1 MYRIQP
7 FIWQKL
13 LNDQTVF
20 QTQSSTVIIQNKEL
34 SNYLIALEKNN
45 KLEITSQEIED
56 FWGSKTNEII
66 DFLTN
71 QKLLVPEVEQE
82 IYLKK
87 ILVLSNDEK
96 FIDSMNYNIHGL
108 YKIIMVNQKE
118 LETYTTNKT
127 DILIVFLN
135 PFKLD
140 YLLEIYKIAREKD
153 IICKF
158 IFSYNN
164 KIYFSNYHKKT
175 WYNPCPL
182 CFFYSIESELRGEE
196 NGEISFQTII
206 DLFYAQNIRFEIN
219 LPLSQTAYLHIIY
232 LLTKYLTNISDK
244 YLIDEVAELDL
255 QDNTIR
261 KDTAYHWGYCD
272 CYE

>member
-87 ILVLSNDEK
+87 I
-96 FIDSMNYNIHGL
+96 
-108 YKIIMVNQKE
+108 
-118 LETYTTNKT
+118 
-127 DILIVFLN
+127 
-135 PFKLD
+135 
-140 YLLEIYKIAREKD
+140 
-153 IICKF
+153 
-158 IFSYNN
+158 
-164 KIYFSNYHKKT
+164 
-175 WYNPCPL
+175 
-182 CFFYSIESELRGEE
+182 
-196 NGEISFQTII
+196 
-206 DLFYAQNIRFEIN
+206 
-219 LPLSQTAYLHIIY
+219 
-232 LLTKYLTNISDK
+232 
-244 YLIDEVAELDL
+244 
-255 QDNTIR
+255 
-261 KDTAYHWGYCD
+261 
-272 CYE
+272 